1 MRWMHL
7 RLVGPMASFGGE
19 SVDARGVIRDFPALS
34 MMTGL
39 LANALGWTRTMV
51 DEHQGLQDRL
61 VFGVL
66 WEDDGTLR
74 RMTDYQTVA
83 LRKDDR
89 AWTTRGSV
97 FSRDGG
103 PRTYD
108 GSHQRYRDYHA
119 DLRMSV
125 VARLEPE
132 ADDPTLDKL
141 AEAVDRPVR
150 PLFIGRKCCLPASP
164 VFSGFVEAGDICTA
178 LRKCTP
184 GDSHSDTEYRAFWPW
199 SAEHQDRAVTDGVR
213 DVTVRDVTDERS
225 WRTGLHGGSRRI
237 CEGRITARG
246 GS

>member
-1 MRWMHL
+1 MHL
-7 RLVGPMASFGGE
+7 RFVGPMASFGGE

-39 LANALGWTRTMV
+39 LANALGWTRAMA

-74 RMTDYQTVA
+74 RMTDYQTAA

-103 PRTYD
+103 PKTYD

-132 ADDPTLDKL
+132 ADDPTLDQL
-141 AEAVDRPVR
+141 AEALGRPAR

-164 VFSGFVEAGDICTA
+164 VFSGFVEAGDVCAA
-178 LRKCTP
+178 LEKCTP
-184 GDSHSDTEYRAFWPW
+184 EDSPSDT
-199 SAEHQDRAVTDGVR
+199 VTDGVR
-213 DVTVRDVTDERS
+213 DVTDERN

-237 CEGRITARG
+237 CEGRIKAKYRAFWPWSAEHGDQAREG
-246 GS
+246 N

>member
-39 LANALGWTRTMV
+39 LANALGWNRAMA
-51 DEHQGLQDRL
+51 DQHQRLQDRL

-66 WEDDGTLR
+66 WEDDGTMR
-74 RMTDYQTVA
+74 RMTDYQTA
-83 LRKDDR
+83 SLRKDDR

-103 PRTYD
+103 PKTYD

-119 DLRMSV
+119 DLRLSV
-125 VARLEPE
+125 VARLAAE
-132 ADDPTLDKL
+132 AEEPTLDQL
-141 AEAVDRPVR
+141 ARAIARPAR

-164 VFSGFVEAGDICTA
+164 VFSGFVEARNVCAA
-178 LRKCTP
+178 LSKCTP
-184 GDSHSDTEYRAFWPW
+184 RGGPPDKRYRAFWPGPARHDD
-199 SAEHQDRAVTDGVR
+199 SAAADS
-213 DVTVRDVTDERS
+213 VRDVTDERN
-225 WRTGLHGGSRRI
+225 WRTGLHGGARRI
-237 CEGRITARG
+237 CEGRIAVCG
-246 GS
+246 GDE